1 MLLQDVKPKAAAVNQ
16 SIRVPLFQ
24 GQYDSLVS
32 WTFNLGEGALKSS
45 TMLKK
50 INAARHDEVPGQMKR
65 WNRAGGKV
73 LKGLERRRQSE
84 AALYELR
91 WY

>member
-1 MLLQDVKPKAAAVNQ
+1 MQEEHAEFAAFIGIDWADQKHDVC
-16 SIRVPLFQ
+16 L
-24 GQYDSLVS
+24 
-32 WTFNLGEGALKSS
+32 W
-45 TMLKK
+45 
-50 INAARHDEVPGQMKR
+50 VPGQMKR

-73 LKGLERRRQSE
+73 LKGLARRREAE

>member
-1 MLLQDVKPKAAAVNQ
+1 
-16 SIRVPLFQ
+16 VPLFQ

-32 WTFNLGEGALKSS
+32 WTYNLGEGALKRS

-50 INAARHDEVPGQMKR
+50 INAGQHEEVPAQMKR
-65 WNRAGGKV
+65 WNRVGGKV
-73 LKGLERRRQSE
+73 LKGLERRRE
-84 AALYELR
+84 AAAALYERR